1 LNKHPYFYTHN
12 SKISASTMK
21 MRMKMNLK
29 RTFWL
34 ILVFMAFEIPHTRA
48 EVGETGINGA
58 DTAWMLVATG
68 LVMLMTPAG
77 LALFYGGLT
86 RSKNMLNTIGMSYGS
101 FCVATILW
109 VIIGYSLAFSGSG
122 PVLGNFDSLFLKNI
136 GISDVSGT
144 IPTMLFVAFQG
155 TFAAIAVAI
164 VSGSVVERIKFS
176 SWILFSVLW
185 VLLVYAPVAHWI
197 WGGGFLSNNGELD
210 FAGGTVIHINAGVS
224 GLVLALLLGK
234 RRDYKIVGEQPS
246 SIKLTVLGSALL
258 WFGWFGFNAGS
269 QLAADAVAANALMV
283 TNVAACAGGLAWLL
297 VEWVTHKKPTLI
309 GMASGVI
316 SGLVGI
322 TPAAGFV
329 AVHDA
334 LAIGLLSGVV
344 GYFGVIKLK
353 KYLGY
358 DDSLDAFGIHGLVG
372 IFGALATGIFA
383 NPAINDGIG
392 LLYGNPYQV
401 VVQFFAVLVTIV
413 YSAVFTYIAYK
424 ITNWCTKGSRVDV
437 TVETIGLDKAFHG
450 EKGFNITEKSI
461 RRAS

>member
-1 LNKHPYFYTHN
+1 
-12 SKISASTMK
+12 MK
-21 MRMKMNLK
+21 VKNLLK
-29 RTFWL
+29 TTF
-34 ILVFMAFEIPHTRA
+34 ILFLTVLMLPFGAYA
-48 EVGETGINGA
+48 EENAVEINGA
-58 DTAWMLVATG
+58 DTAWMLIATG
-68 LVMLMTPAG
+68 MVMLMTPAG

-101 FCVATILW
+101 FCTATIVW
-109 VIIGYSLAFSGSG
+109 VIIGYSLAFTGSGSI
-122 PVLGNFDSLFLKNI
+122 LGNLDNVFLKNI
-136 GISDVSGT
+136 GIGDVSGT

-164 VSGSVVERIKFS
+164 VSGSVIERIKFS
-176 SWILFSVLW
+176 SWMIFSVLW
-185 VLLVYAPVAHWI
+185 VLIAYAPVAHWV

-234 RRDYKIVGEQPS
+234 RRDYKIGEEQPS

-269 QLAADAVAANALMV
+269 QLAADGIAANALMV

-297 VEWVTHKKPTLI
+297 VELVRHKKPTLI
-309 GMASGVI
+309 GLASGVI

-334 LAIGLLSGVV
+334 LAIGLLSGAV
-344 GYFGVIKLK
+344 GYFGVVKLK
-353 KYLGY
+353 NFLGY
-358 DDSLDAFGIHGLVG
+358 DDTLDAFGIHGLVG
-372 IFGALATGIFA
+372 IFGAIATGVFA
-383 NPAINDGIG
+383 NPTINSGVG
-392 LLYGNPYQV
+392 LLYGNPEQI
-401 VVQFFAVLVTIV
+401 VVQLVAVLITMV
-413 YSAVFTYIAYK
+413 YAALSTLVVYYATALI
-424 ITNWCTKGSRVDV
+424 TKGFRVGVDM
-437 TVETIGLDKAFHG
+437 ETLGLDKGFHG
-450 EKGFNITEKSI
+450 EKGFNITDKSI